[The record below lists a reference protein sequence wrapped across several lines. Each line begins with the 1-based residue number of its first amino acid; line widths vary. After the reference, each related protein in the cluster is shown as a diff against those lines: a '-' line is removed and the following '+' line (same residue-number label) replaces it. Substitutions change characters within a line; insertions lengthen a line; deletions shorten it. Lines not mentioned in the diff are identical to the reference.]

1 MKTRD
6 CLCGMLLVGVAL
18 LVASCKP
25 EEEPLYGRAGNLLE
39 DGKVWSGLYVYR
51 AYSTPSMLE
60 CAEPTRRWIGGDTV
74 VEDLIWKK
82 SFRAESGDTS
92 HVVFDCL
99 LRQEG
104 DKLYGRFVNGLGDVK
119 MPKLIF
125 DFGKK
130 AGDTLFLGWT
140 RSEVVVLDVYDTVL
154 PGGNGRLQR
163 AMDVLLLRGSVGIW
177 EDAIQM
183 HDTWVEGIG
192 SMTAGLDLKY
202 TATGWPGM
210 EFVLC
215 CETEDEWLYQNPAFG
230 TCYIDDFEDVP
241 EDVLFN

>member
-1 MKTRD
+1 M
-6 CLCGMLLVGVAL
+6 
-18 LVASCKP
+18 
-25 EEEPLYGRAGNLLE
+25 
-39 DGKVWSGLYVYR
+39 
-51 AYSTPSMLE
+51 
-60 CAEPTRRWIGGDTV
+60 